1 MMRVN
6 RIWAALAAILMWA
19 ALASAQNMPY
29 GTVVTVRT
37 SSSMSS
43 ATAKSGQSWQ
53 GTVAKDVV
61 VNGQTVAHA
70 GDPVTGRIT
79 SAKDSGRLHAPG
91 LLTLRLTSVN
101 GMNCSSTARSFR
113 GKSHTKSNAEKI
125 GGGAAAG
132 ALIGALA
139 GGGKGAAIGAGAGA
153 GAGTGVAMYTGKQ
166 QAVVPAESVM
176 SFTITNSANGNAA
189 TSSTKLKR
197 RSK

>member
-1 MMRVN
+1 MRAN
-6 RIWAALAAILMWA
+6 RIGTALAAILMWGGLA
-19 ALASAQNMPY
+19 TASAQSMPS
-29 GTVVTVRT
+29 GTIVTVRT

-61 VNGQTVAHA
+61 VNGQTVAHS
-70 GDPVTGRIT
+70 GDPVTGKVT
-79 SAKDSGRLHAPG
+79 LAKDSGRIHAPG
-91 LLTLRLTSVN
+91 LLTLRLTSVG
-101 GMNCSSTARSFR
+101 GMSCSSTARSFK

-166 QAVVPAESVM
+166 QAVVPAESTL
-176 SFTITNSANGNAA
+176 SFTITNAGNAA
-189 TSSTKLKR
+189 SSSTKLKR